1 VTYYALVTC
10 AALAAF
16 LSLNAAGSLAAA
28 GLWFGLR
35 RRSRRWRATARARVL
50 FWLCVL
56 PPAVAFVFVA
66 ALMVP
71 AYVARE
77 PYPEPEAV
85 GTPLLALALS
95 SAAVIALAL
104 FRAARSWLA
113 TRRLTALWLR
123 GAEPV
128 SIKGVA
134 IPAYCLS
141 HSTPVLAVVGTLR
154 PRLFIARQVVDSLSP
169 EELEMALAHERGHLL
184 ARDTLK
190 RAVMQ
195 FCRDLL
201 PFIGAGSRL
210 GRAWAE
216 EAERTADEYA
226 ARTSAAGALDLAA
239 ALIKIARL
247 MPAGVKHAVP
257 AGAFLL
263 EGDDDGLAGRVRRL
277 TELAANK
284 GTSAGRGLLFSKV
297 IVPMGLVG
305 LGVALAVTAADWQI
319 LATVQAL
326 TERIVKL
333 LA

>member
-1 VTYYALVTC
+1 MTYYVLVTC

-16 LSLNAAGSLAAA
+16 LSLNAVGSLAAA

-35 RRSRRWRATARARVL
+35 RRTGRWRATARARVL

-56 PPAVAFVFVA
+56 PPAGALTFVA

-71 AYVARE
+71 AYLIHE
-77 PYPEPEAV
+77 PYPGPEAV
-85 GTPLLALALS
+85 GLPLLALALC
-95 SAAVIALAL
+95 SASVIVVALY
-104 FRAARSWLA
+104 RAARSWLA
-113 TRRLTALWLR
+113 TRRLIAFWLGR
-123 GAEPV
+123 AEPMSV
-128 SIKGVA
+128 EGVA
-134 IPAYCLS
+134 VPAYCLR

-154 PRLFIARQVVDSLSP
+154 PRLFIAGQVMDSLSP
-169 EELEMALAHERGHLL
+169 EELEMALAHERSHLL

-195 FCRDLL
+195 VCRDLL
-201 PFIGAGSRL
+201 PFIGACSVL

-226 ARTSAAGALDLAA
+226 ARSSAAGALDLAA

-247 MPAGVKHAVP
+247 MPAGAKHAVP

-263 EGDDDGLAGRVRRL
+263 EGDDEGLAGRVRRL
-277 TELAANK
+277 TEMASTK
-284 GTSAGRGLLFSKV
+284 GTSAGRELLFPKV
-297 IVPMGLVG
+297 VLTMGLVG
-305 LGVALAVTAADWQI
+305 LGVALAAAADRPI
-319 LATVQAL
+319 LAMVHAL
-326 TERIVKL
+326 TERIIKL